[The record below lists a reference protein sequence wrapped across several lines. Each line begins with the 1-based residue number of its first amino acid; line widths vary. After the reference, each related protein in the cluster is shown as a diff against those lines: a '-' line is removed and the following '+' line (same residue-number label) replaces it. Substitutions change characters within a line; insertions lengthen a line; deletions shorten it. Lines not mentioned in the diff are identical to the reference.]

1 MIVLDTDH
9 ISFLERAESPER
21 ERLLARLE
29 SPGTPEPVVT
39 IISYEEQVR
48 GWLAKVKS
56 ARSLR
61 DQVDAYRRLQ
71 WQLEHYCAFKV
82 LGFDERAAAV
92 FQGLKRLKLGAGT
105 MDLKLAAIV
114 LSEEATLLSRNL
126 RDFEQ
131 VPGLKVEDW
140 TK

>member
-21 ERLLARLE
+21 QRLLARLE
-29 SPGTPEPVVT
+29 APGTPDPVVT
-39 IISYEEQVR
+39 IVSYEEQVR
-48 GWLAKVKS
+48 GWLAKISS

-61 DQVDAYRRLQ
+61 DQIDAYRRLQ
-71 WQLEHYCAFKV
+71 WQLEHYCALKV

-92 FQGLKRLKLGAGT
+92 FQGLKKSKVKVGT
-105 MDLKLAAIV
+105 MDLKVAAIV
-114 LSEEATLLSRNL
+114 LTEQATLLSRNL
-126 RDFEQ
+126 RDFMK

-140 TK
+140 TQ